1 MTTRLSAAAQRDVAY
16 GIHPYTDLSRHAE
29 SGPRIIARGSGITV
43 TDEDGN
49 EFIEGMAGL
58 WCTSLGFG
66 EEELIE
72 AAVKQMRALP
82 AYHVFSGKSSR
93 PFIDLAE
100 KLVGLTPTNL
110 TRAFFANSGS
120 EANDSLV
127 KLIWYANNALGR
139 PAKKKIISRIK
150 AYHGVTIAAG
160 SLTGI
165 PANHRDFDLPIAGIL
180 HTDCPDHYHNAEDGE
195 SEEDFAS
202 RLAGN
207 LERMILAEGP
217 ETVAAFIAE
226 PVMGAG
232 GVIVPPATYFEKVQE
247 VLRRHN
253 VLLLDDE
260 VICGFGRT
268 GNLFGCETFNFQP
281 DAMTLAKQ
289 LSSGY
294 MPISAVMLPEDMHEA
309 LVAESRKIGTFA
321 HGFTYG
327 GHPVPAAVAL
337 RTLELMEE
345 RDLLGH
351 VRRVA
356 PAFQARIASFAD
368 HPLVGNT
375 RGVGLIGA
383 VELVADKAA
392 KRGFAP
398 VGTVGGHL
406 AARAE
411 AHGLIARNL
420 GEVIAFCPP
429 LIIEEDEIAE
439 MFDRFGRALDDTT
452 QWVERENLRAA

>member
-100 KLVGLTPTNL
+100 KLVGPDAHEPDARVFRQLGL
-110 TRAFFANSGS
+110 GGQRFAGQADLVCQQRARPPGEEKDHLAHQGLSRRHDRRRQPDRHSG
-120 EANDSLV
+120 D
-127 KLIWYANNALGR
+127 
-139 PAKKKIISRIK
+139 
-150 AYHGVTIAAG
+150 
-160 SLTGI
+160 
-165 PANHRDFDLPIAGIL
+165 HRDFDLPIAGIL